1 MKVSELKDYLREEVI
16 DILSEQEEEV
26 EDVDVDVDVDVDEKE
41 KIDVKGDDEVVIKDR
56 ETLPADEEAVQKSL
70 KAAYDA
76 AKVIG
81 DDILTNQIANT
92 ITYFTRNFVID
103 REMNER
109 KMKKS
114 ELKEI
119 IKSEIHEGLPKG
131 FYAKKGIGKKK
142 KMDEVAEYV
151 EPGQALLTAMGGLT
165 GLVAAVGGINQ
176 LKAWLK
182 KNKPEAFDELR
193 KVSRAAGGAVRRGG
207 INELVGGSNANS
219 NYNSNKDSNFN
230 SNANPSGQSYSGL
243 EKFMKE
249 DVQSIYTRMSEAKY
263 PFEDCVEDNEG
274 KYGEKGAKRICGAI
288 RAYSKG
294 YMEEQKKKA

>member
-151 EPGQALLTAMGGLT
+151 EPGQALLTAMGGLA

-176 LKAWLK
+176 LKSWLK

-193 KVSRAAGGAVRRGG
+193 KVSRAAGGAVR
-207 INELVGGSNANS
+207 S
-219 NYNSNKDSNFN
+219 
-230 SNANPSGQSYSGL
+230 
-243 EKFMKE
+243 
-249 DVQSIYTRMSEAKY
+249 
-263 PFEDCVEDNEG
+263 
-274 KYGEKGAKRICGAI
+274 
-288 RAYSKG
+288 
-294 YMEEQKKKA
+294 

>member
-109 KMKKS
+109 KMKK
-114 ELKEI
+114 I
-119 IKSEIHEGLPKG
+119 RIKRN
-131 FYAKKGIGKKK
+131 YKK
-142 KMDEVAEYV
+142 
-151 EPGQALLTAMGGLT
+151 
-165 GLVAAVGGINQ
+165 
-176 LKAWLK
+176 
-182 KNKPEAFDELR
+182 
-193 KVSRAAGGAVRRGG
+193 
-207 INELVGGSNANS
+207 
-219 NYNSNKDSNFN
+219 
-230 SNANPSGQSYSGL
+230 
-243 EKFMKE
+243 
-249 DVQSIYTRMSEAKY
+249 
-263 PFEDCVEDNEG
+263 
-274 KYGEKGAKRICGAI
+274 
-288 RAYSKG
+288 
-294 YMEEQKKKA
+294 